1 MTPEARKALAKQM
14 GQSVKDHTARAVNES
29 VAPLRARILRLETD
43 VATLE
48 ALLGEMERRLRSS
61 AR

>member
-1 MTPEARKALAKQM
+1 MTPEARKALVTQM
-14 GQSVKDHTARAVNES
+14 GQSVKGAINES

-48 ALLGEMERRLRSS
+48 ALLGEMEQRLRSA